1 MAFPSQPSNQKWC
14 ACLAKTPGNRHKIS
28 MMSMLCWFVLI
39 GTTLTWP
46 MRASEPATPFER
58 VDNPLA
64 ATTTAS
70 ALLCYGDD
78 TQYAVAIFPEEGPT

>member
-28 MMSMLCWFVLI
+28 TLSTLCLFVLI
-39 GTTLTWP
+39 ETILTRP
-46 MRASEPATPFER
+46 TRASEPQAPSET
-58 VDNPLA
+58 VDNPVA

-70 ALLCYGDD
+70 ALLWYGDD
-78 TQYAVAIFPEEGPT
+78 TQYAVAILPEEGPT

>member
-1 MAFPSQPSNQKWC
+1 MAFPLQPSNQKWC

-28 MMSMLCWFVLI
+28 TLSMLGSFVLI
-39 GTTLTWP
+39 GTILTRP

-58 VDNPLA
+58 VDNRCP

-78 TQYAVAIFPEEGPT
+78 PQYAVAIFPEEGPP